1 VEDTETLRRTRS
13 ETNSQGHRGS
23 GDHRAAGPTG
33 PQGCVPVQ
41 AGTLAYRTVGR
52 PFRLRGGLAALL
64 LATLARAQQ
73 ATPPATAFAAVLPE
87 IKQRTPIPILLPAH
101 LPPLLG
107 RAVFAS
113 EEATATGYTIRLE
126 SEPDCNQAEVCFV
139 GVLKAQKGGVFSF
152 PDAVQID
159 KVIQGRYQPAVC
171 SGTCAPPAIEWKLNG
186 VLYTVQL
193 NLKARSDR
201 EQRTALLQ
209 LAESATR
216 SGAR

>member
-1 VEDTETLRRTRS
+1 VPA
-13 ETNSQGHRGS
+13 QGVKLVH
-23 GDHRAAGPTG
+23 
-33 PQGCVPVQ
+33 
-41 AGTLAYRTVGR
+41 RTVGG

-73 ATPPATAFAAVLPE
+73 PSPPAAVFSAVLTE
-87 IKQRTPIPILLPAH
+87 IKQRSPIPILLPTH

-113 EEATATGYTIRLE
+113 AEATATGYTIRLE

-139 GVLKAQKGGVFSF
+139 GVLKAQKGGALSF
-152 PDAVQID
+152 PEAAQID

-171 SGTCAPPAIEWKLNG
+171 SGSCAPPAIEWKLNG